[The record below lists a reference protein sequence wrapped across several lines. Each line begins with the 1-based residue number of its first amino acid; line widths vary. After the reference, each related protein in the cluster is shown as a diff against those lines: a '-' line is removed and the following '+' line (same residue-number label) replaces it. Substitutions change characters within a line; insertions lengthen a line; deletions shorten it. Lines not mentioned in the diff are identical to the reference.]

1 MFGEFLGSSFSSW
14 GCKQRWQG
22 KMYPVGKSIRI
33 YVYGLGIVH
42 LFEGQILQ
50 MSGGNKTF
58 VDVSSSWSVIL
69 ANIYIYIIW
78 VVVRNIFLT
87 TTWGSDPI

>member
-1 MFGEFLGSSFSSW
+1 
-14 GCKQRWQG
+14 
-22 KMYPVGKSIRI
+22 MYPVGKSIRI

-58 VDVSSSWSVIL
+58 ADVSSSWSVIL
-69 ANIYIYIIW
+69 ANIYIYIHIYHLGGG
-78 VVVRNIFLT
+78 FKHFFGYYL
-87 TTWGSDPI
+87 GK